1 MAAGSISA
9 DKAMR
14 MAAWFARHE
23 SDLNI
28 KEARDYLSGA
38 SESPTAGQV
47 AWLLWGGDLGENRL
61 RAMEWAAATRD
72 RQDKANDDVAKGLSS
87 SVTELPQRRAHNG
100 WG

>member
-28 KEARDYLSGA
+28 DEARDYLSGA

-61 RAMEWAAATRD
+61 RAMDWAAAAR
-72 RQDKANDDVAKGLSS
+72 DKAAETGG
-87 SVTELPQRRAHNG
+87 A
-100 WG
+100 